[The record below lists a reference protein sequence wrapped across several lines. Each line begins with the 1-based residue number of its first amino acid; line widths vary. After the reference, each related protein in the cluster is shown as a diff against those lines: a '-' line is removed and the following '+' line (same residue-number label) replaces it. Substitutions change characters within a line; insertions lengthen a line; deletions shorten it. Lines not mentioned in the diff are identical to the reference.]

1 MQANYIPGV
10 ADAALLDPGS
20 SIWQQGDAK
29 TIDLVGTPA
38 SLQPTAAIRANW
50 QDGAFGAVSQVSL
63 KALHNGDLLAFRL
76 QWAEADPSRDNGN
89 NTRFPDGAAIAFPLA
104 GEPPLV
110 TMGAPGQPIN
120 IWFWRADEEQGRQLV
135 AEGLGSSE
143 TVDNNRVLTSH
154 FWQGG
159 QYSVVIARAMAND
172 GDIPSVQFKTG
183 ENSRFGLAIWSGSKG
198 ERAGIKSFAPAWF
211 DLTLAAG

>member
-1 MQANYIPGV
+1 MQANYVSGV
-10 ADAALLDPGS
+10 SESALVDPYSSSWQGS
-20 SIWQQGDAK
+20 VTE
-29 TIDLVGTPA
+29 TISLVGTPA
-38 SLQPTAAIRANW
+38 SMQPTAAIRANW
-50 QDGAFGAVSQVSL
+50 QDGTFGAVSRVSL

-76 QWAEADPSRDNGN
+76 QWGEADPSRDNGN

-143 TVDNNRVLTSH
+143 TVDTNRVLTNH
-154 FWQGG
+154 LWQDG
-159 QYSVVIARAMAND
+159 QYSVVIAGSMASEGN
-172 GDIPSVQFKTG
+172 IPSAQFKAG
-183 ENSRFGLAIWSGSKG
+183 GNSRFGLAIWSGGKG